1 MNFLQY
7 SSVNLIRN
15 VDSTFKFL
23 VEKMKMYLMPM
34 LVKRRQIEHVT
45 DIQGKLMEYIKT
57 LDSEYS
63 DWVNG
68 VEIEVVEL
76 IQNAGYQVGQNI
88 KCVKSINKE
97 NIL

>member
-1 MNFLQY
+1 MNLLQY

-23 VEKMKMYLMPM
+23 VEKMRIYLMPL

-45 DIQGKLMEYIKT
+45 DIPDKLREYIKA

-76 IQNAGYQVGQNI
+76 IQKAGYQVRL
-88 KCVKSINKE
+88 INHLP
-97 NIL
+97 ILRI